1 MLASIFTFYYDGCLL
16 NRLGLSLSCS
26 VNKLRD
32 LITYSILKES
42 LIFGKALYNGMPE
55 NKSMQKQ
62 KLNEKGREERRK
74 RKRKTNRNKKWFES
88 KAHANSNSLL
98 SWAKMRAE
106 REGERPTDTPYDEIY
121 VR

>member
-1 MLASIFTFYYDGCLL
+1 
-16 NRLGLSLSCS
+16 
-26 VNKLRD
+26 
-32 LITYSILKES
+32 
-42 LIFGKALYNGMPE
+42 MPE

>member
-42 LIFGKALYNGMPE
+42 LIFGEALYNGMPE

-62 KLNEKGREERRK
+62 KLNEKDPFERREERENEKPIEIRNGLNRK
-74 RKRKTNRNKKWFES
+74 RMQT
-88 KAHANSNSLL
+88 AIHC
-98 SWAKMRAE
+98 
-106 REGERPTDTPYDEIY
+106 
-121 VR
+121 